1 MVIINM
7 EFVLMLCFLWDMWCM
22 NMFVLVVVVVVGL
35 LFGFDIGV
43 IVGVLLFIIDYFV
56 LISCL

>member
-7 EFVLMLCFLWDMWCM
+7 EFVLMLCFLWDMRCM
-22 NMFVLVVVVVVGL
+22 NMFVLVAAVVVGL